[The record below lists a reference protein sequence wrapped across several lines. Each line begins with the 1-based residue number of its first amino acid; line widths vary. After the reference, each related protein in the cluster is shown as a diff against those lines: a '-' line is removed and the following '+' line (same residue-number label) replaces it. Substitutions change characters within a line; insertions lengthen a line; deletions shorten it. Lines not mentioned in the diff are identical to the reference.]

1 VLRRLWFHD
10 AHAFTWQAAFA
21 SREWQAFAQICNAR
35 ARPFTVAPRLM
46 RAFLLFFGLIV
57 VALAVMAVAAY
68 PAWLAVTPVMEGV
81 PFHRVANR
89 LGMLALL
96 VGFLLLA
103 RRMRLA
109 DRASLGYGVARPAF
123 FRQAGLGFALGAL
136 LMAPVVAML
145 FALDLRLIPE
155 GEAAGAASIAQS
167 ALKGLL
173 TGITVAFIEETFF
186 RGAMFTAIEREAGAR
201 AAILLT
207 SVVYAAVHFVGRNRI
222 PAAEVEWASGF
233 EHVAG
238 TLRAFAEPASI
249 VDAFL
254 CLTGV
259 GIVLGAAR
267 VTTGNIAACVGL
279 HAAWVWIITM
289 VREMTAPAEGSPL
302 AFLVSR
308 YDGFIGWLV
317 LAWTVVIGV
326 VVLRIL
332 RRAKR

>member
-1 VLRRLWFHD
+1 
-10 AHAFTWQAAFA
+10 
-21 SREWQAFAQICNAR
+21 
-35 ARPFTVAPRLM
+35 M

-57 VALAVMAVAAY
+57 AALAVMAVAAY
-68 PAWLAVTPVMEGV
+68 PAWLAVTPIMDGV

-89 LGMLALL
+89 IGMLALL

-109 DRASLGYGVARPAF
+109 DRASLGYGIARPAF
-123 FRQAGLGFALGAL
+123 LRQAGLGFALGVL

-145 FALDLRLIPE
+145 FVLELRVPVPD
-155 GEAAGAASIAQS
+155 GEAIGAASLARS

-238 TLRAFAEPASI
+238 TLRAFGEPAVI
-249 VDAFL
+249 ADAFL
-254 CLTGV
+254 CLTAV

-279 HAAWVWIITM
+279 HAGWVWIITL
-289 VREMTAPAEGSPL
+289 VREMTAPAVGSPL

-308 YDGFIGWLV
+308 YDGFVGWLV
-317 LAWTVVIGV
+317 LAWTVVIGIG
-326 VVLRIL
+326 VLAWL
-332 RRAKR
+332 RRTRNAPG